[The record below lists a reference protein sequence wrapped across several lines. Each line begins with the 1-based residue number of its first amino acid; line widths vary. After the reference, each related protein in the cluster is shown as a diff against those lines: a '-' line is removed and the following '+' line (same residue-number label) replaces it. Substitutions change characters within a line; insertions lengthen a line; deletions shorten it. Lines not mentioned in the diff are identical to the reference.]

1 MISIDGQNIK
11 TTWTLT
17 PVFDGLYKQLMKF
30 PALKPRDTQDW
41 CDKDGLDVNMT
52 DPVYAHREMTFNFF
66 CDTYA
71 VYKSF
76 IAYLKA
82 HQNVLLFDSYTDRTY
97 TLEYLDCSEF
107 NYHRN
112 YSIFAIRVRECD
124 TTTRVDSYL
133 LQENGFEL
141 LTESGIGILIQ

>member
-41 CDKDGLDVNMT
+41 CDKDGIQVLLST
-52 DPVYAHREMTFNFF
+52 PVYAHREMTFTFF

-71 VYKSF
+71 MYKSF
-76 IAYLKA
+76 IAYMKA

-112 YSIFAIRVRECD
+112 YSIFAIRVRECNP
-124 TTTRVDSYL
+124 TVRGYL
-133 LQENGFEL
+133 
-141 LTESGIGILIQ
+141 SLISMDERNIISQTGLRIIT

>member
-41 CDKDGLDVNMT
+41 CDRDGLDVIMT
-52 DPVYAHREMTFNFF
+52 TPVYAHREMTFNFF

-71 VYKSF
+71 MYKSF
-76 IAYLKA
+76 IAYMKA
-82 HQNVLLFDSYTDRTY
+82 NQNVLLFDSYTDRTY

-112 YSIFAIRVRECD
+112 YSIFAIRVRECNPAVRPS
-124 TTTRVDSYL
+124 TVLISMSNKFLVTM
-133 LQENGFEL
+133 
-141 LTESGIGILIQ
+141 SGYKIKI

>member
-41 CDKDGLDVNMT
+41 CDKDGIQVLLST
-52 DPVYAHREMTFNFF
+52 PVYAHREMTFNFF

-71 VYKSF
+71 MYKSF
-76 IAYLKA
+76 IAYMKA
-82 HQNVLLFDSYTDRTY
+82 NQNVLLFDSYTDRTY

-124 TTTRVDSYL
+124 PTVRGYL
-133 LQENGFEL
+133 
-141 LTESGIGILIQ
+141 SLISMDGRNIISQTGLRIIT

>member
-41 CDKDGLDVNMT
+41 CDKDGIQVLLST
-52 DPVYAHREMTFNFF
+52 PVYAHREMTFTFF

-71 VYKSF
+71 MYKSF
-76 IAYLKA
+76 IAYMKA
-82 HQNVLLFDSYTDRTY
+82 NQNVLLFDSYTDRTY

-112 YSIFAIRVRECD
+112 YSIFAIRVRECNPAVRPS
-124 TTTRVDSYL
+124 TVLISMSNKFLVTM
-133 LQENGFEL
+133 
-141 LTESGIGILIQ
+141 SGYKIKI